1 MSSLFTALSNGKI
14 SALLSFIRTLVLI
27 VVFVLLFVKLF
38 GIDGLWYA
46 LLTAEFVSLIIGI
59 IFVKK
64 YKKVYNY

>member
-1 MSSLFTALSNGKI
+1 MSSLFTALSNGKN

-27 VVFVLLFVKLF
+27 VVFVKLF

-46 LLTAEFVSLIIGI
+46 LPTAEFVSLIIGI